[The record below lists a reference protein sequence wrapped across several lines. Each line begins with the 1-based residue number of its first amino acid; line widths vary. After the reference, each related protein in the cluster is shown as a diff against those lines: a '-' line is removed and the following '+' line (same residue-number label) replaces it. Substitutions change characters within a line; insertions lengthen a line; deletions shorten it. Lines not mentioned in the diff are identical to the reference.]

1 MLFFV
6 FRFMVCV
13 YHRWL
18 LAPYSASTTHRS
30 FISSSGRLR
39 IRSRGDSSRLQK
51 EFDDFASTLSMYC
64 TALNLRSTSICTA
77 PILSTLVTECCE
89 LVVDAGD
96 SCAEAAVDMRVEQSK
111 G

>member
-1 MLFFV
+1 
-6 FRFMVCV
+6 MVCV

-18 LAPYSASTTHRS
+18 LAPYFASTTHRS

-39 IRSRGDSSRLQK
+39 ICSRGDSSRLQK

-77 PILSTLVTECCE
+77 PMLSTLAVLAVECSE

-96 SCAEAAVDMRVEQSK
+96 SRAATADMRVK
-111 G
+111 RRVVRR

>member
-1 MLFFV
+1 
-6 FRFMVCV
+6 MVCV

-18 LAPYSASTTHRS
+18 LAPYFASTTHRS

-39 IRSRGDSSRLQK
+39 ICSRGDSSRLQK

-77 PILSTLVTECCE
+77 PMLSTLVTECSE
-89 LVVDAGD
+89 LAVDAGD
-96 SCAEAAVDMRVEQSK
+96 SRAAAAADMRVK
-111 G
+111 RRVVRR